1 MRKAFATTPV
11 AEIVAHSGDGFVD
24 KGAEASAMA
33 KRLIVCCDGTWNTL
47 NQAVCG
53 DPCPTNVSQMA
64 GRSRISTGRNATTL
78 LLRGGSASTGGSDS
92 GAPWPSTRGAARSGP
107 PRGPATHGPTST
119 SNRCGPPACAATS
132 AVAIPTLRWMRARC
146 CGWPTGRVSADSSS
160 KRMPSQRRLRMPPR
174 RHKTGWP
181 DVDPNPLGTLRQSR
195 TAFYRLLPRLIRRP
209 GAKDPDHEYVADTA
223 VDRHHRDRRYA
234 PAGLIEYLDAGGP
247 VIPVAPA
254 RHRATPALL
263 PRRRKRDRVDKPALV
278 QSETTMGRM
287 R

>member
-119 SNRCGPPACAATS
+119 SNRCGSPACTATS
-132 AVAIPTLRWMRARC
+132 AVAIPTLRWL
-146 CGWPTGRVSADSSS
+146 S
-160 KRMPSQRRLRMPPR
+160 
-174 RHKTGWP
+174 
-181 DVDPNPLGTLRQSR
+181 VDPNPLGTLRQSR

-209 GAKDPDHEYVADTA
+209 GAKDPDHEHVADTA

-247 VIPVAPA
+247 VIPAAPA
-254 RHRATPALL
+254 RHRATPALP
-263 PRRRKRDRVDKPALV
+263 PRTG
-278 QSETTMGRM
+278 E
-287 R
+287 